1 MRLLKKKRIFTIIV
15 IPHSEDSVFSFRF
28 SLFFVQA
35 LCLIVLGSIVF
46 SMIVF
51 NNYQTARKKVA
62 EMQEIESENQALKTN
77 MDLLAQET
85 EELKAQLAQMSVLS
99 NEIKVLAGN
108 ASFEEK
114 SDDDNLLFQNQNE
127 AARTIAGRGGDTV
140 LDRVHFNISLLQQ
153 SIPEKNE
160 QLFQL
165 KDDLEEYH
173 KEQAC
178 TPSIWP
184 TSGRVTSRF
193 GQRNSPFT
201 GRKEMHYGLDIAAPR
216 GTPIYAAAD
225 GKVLEAT
232 YRRGTGNVIIINH
245 GYSYKTLYAHLSRFG
260 VTCGD
265 DVKKGQVIGYV
276 GSTGLSTG
284 PHLHYEVRV
293 KGVAV
298 NPVKFLPEK

>member
-28 SLFFVQA
+28 SLLFVQV
-35 LCLIVLGSIVF
+35 LCLIVLGGIVF
-46 SMIVF
+46 SLIVF
-51 NNYQTARKKVA
+51 NNYQAAGKKVA
-62 EMQEIESENQALKTN
+62 EMQEIESENQALKAN

-85 EELKAQLAQMSVLS
+85 EELKAQLAQMSTLS
-99 NEIKVLAGN
+99 NEIKVLAGT

-114 SDDDNLLFQNQNE
+114 SADDNLLLQNQNE
-127 AARTIAGRGGDTV
+127 VTRTIAGRGGGNTV

-153 SIPEKNE
+153 SIPEKTE
-160 QLFQL
+160 QLSQL
-165 KDDLEEYH
+165 KDELEEYH
-173 KEQAC
+173 KKQAC

-184 TSGRVTSRF
+184 TRGKVSSPF
-193 GQRNSPFT
+193 GQRKSPFT

-216 GTPIYAAAD
+216 GTPVYAAAD

-232 YRRGTGNVIIINH
+232 YRRGTGNVILIDH

-260 VTCGD
+260 VTRGD
-265 DVKKGQVIGYV
+265 KVQKGQVIGYV
-276 GSTGLSTG
+276 GNTGLSTG

-298 NPVKFLPEK
+298 NPVKFLP